1 MAASSEIRF
10 KIGADTSALSKA
22 FVGAQSVAAAAGA
35 RLQKSFGLK
44 DAVKGI
50 FQGIGIGSVSTIT
63 DLVVAPFQRGA
74 EQAKAMAALTSDL
87 FGQTLRYIGVVGG
100 ATKQLEQQTKQVNEL
115 NRDIAM
121 QRQLVADLN
130 ANPINF
136 LTDGGRTA
144 ITEAETGLN
153 TLIAKQAEIATN
165 VQIAVLEE
173 NRRTEALQRSAVSA
187 RALAQLQLMDA
198 AEGRKFAERRNAL
211 EIEGQNLR
219 KQGALPSVLQ
229 ANRNAIADV
238 VTAEQLHNKTIK
250 DRIADLARASRAQQE
265 AAALELADAG
275 DRAKAQQKL
284 NALRR
289 EYDVIVKRKGRL
301 SPEAEENRMQQTG
314 LGSTLALLNK
324 QAREDQSG
332 ALSSIGQGLT
342 GAPVGRRSERE
353 RIADRGATRLAQ
365 ADRAIRSGNS
375 PAFVAQLAAQANRD
389 FKSAGSKVRAS
400 TESVA
405 SGDANDLGG
414 QLIKANE
421 TLKAIEKNLVPTTLG
436 RRR

>member
-35 RLQKSFGLK
+35 RLQKTFGLK
-44 DAVKGI
+44 DAMKGI
-50 FQGIGIGSVSTIT
+50 FQGIGIGSVGTIT
-63 DLVVAPFQRGA
+63 DLVVAPFERGA
-74 EQAKAMAALTSDL
+74 EKAKAMAAMTGELL
-87 FGQTLRYIGVVGG
+87 GQTLRYIGAVGG
-100 ATKQLEQQTKQVNEL
+100 ARKQLEQQAKQVNEL

-130 ANPINF
+130 ANPIN
-136 LTDGGRTA
+136 LITPGGRTA
-144 ITEAETGLN
+144 ITEAEIGLN

-165 VQIAVLEE
+165 VDIAVLEE
-173 NRRTEALQRSAVSA
+173 NRRTTALQRSAVSA
-187 RALAQLQLMDA
+187 RALAQLQLIDA
-198 AEGRKFAERRNAL
+198 AEGQKFAERRKAL
-211 EIEGQNLR
+211 EIETQELR

-229 ANRNAIADV
+229 ANLNAISAIRTEEHLYSKAIRERQDD
-238 VTAEQLHNKTIK
+238 IK
-250 DRIADLARASRAQQE
+250 RASRAQQE

-289 EYDVIVKRKGRL
+289 EYDVIVKRKGKT
-301 SPEAEENRMQQTG
+301 SPEAAENRMQQTG

-324 QAREDQSG
+324 QAQEDQSG

-389 FKSAGSKVRAS
+389 FKSAGGKAAAS
-400 TESVA
+400 TSGVA
-405 SGDANDLGG
+405 SGDANDLGS
-414 QLIKANE
+414 QLVKANE
-421 TLKAIEKNLVPTTLG
+421 TLKAIEKNLVPQTLG
-436 RRR
+436 

>member
-44 DAVKGI
+44 DAMKGI

-63 DLVVAPFQRGA
+63 DLVVAPFERGA
-74 EQAKAMAALTSDL
+74 EQAKAMAAMTGDL
-87 FGQTLRYIGVVGG
+87 LGQTLRYIGVVGG
-100 ATKQLEQQTKQVNEL
+100 ATKQLEQQAKQVNEL
-115 NRDIAM
+115 NRDIAA

-130 ANPINF
+130 ANKINL
-136 LTDGGRTA
+136 LTPGGRAA

-153 TLIAKQAEIATN
+153 TLIAKQAEIATT

-173 NRRTEALQRSAVSA
+173 NRRTAALQRSAVSA

-198 AEGRKFAERRNAL
+198 AEGQKFAERRKAL
-211 EIEGQNLR
+211 EIETQELR
-219 KQGALPSVLQ
+219 KQGALPSVIQ
-229 ANRNAIADV
+229 ANLNAIAAVRIEEHLYSKAIRERQDD
-238 VTAEQLHNKTIK
+238 IK
-250 DRIADLARASRAQQE
+250 RASRAQQE

-289 EYDVIVKRKGRL
+289 EYDVIVKRKGKT
-301 SPEAEENRMQQTG
+301 SPEAAENRMQQTG
-314 LGSTLALLNK
+314 ISTTLALLNK

-389 FKSAGSKVRAS
+389 FKSAGGKVAAS
-400 TESVA
+400 TSGVA

-414 QLIKANE
+414 QLVKANE
-421 TLKAIEKNLVPTTLG
+421 TLKAIEKNLVPQTLG
-436 RRR
+436 